1 MSGSGGGGEFY
12 SATTVVDKEAKF
24 KKPLYPSDSGTS
36 GSNNHC
42 MADEQ
47 RSVAN
52 WDKPFSKKL
61 TF

>member
-1 MSGSGGGGEFY
+1 MSGLGGSGEFY

-24 KKPLYPSDSGTS
+24 KKPLYPSASAS

-42 MADEQ
+42 MADDR
-47 RSVAN
+47 RSLAS
-52 WDKPFSKKL
+52 WDKPMSKKL